1 MIKKILLGLVALVVL
16 AVIGVVIVINSIDFN
31 QYRGEIAAQVQKA
44 TGRTLTIKGDLK
56 ASVFSLTPSIKVNDV
71 TFANAPWG
79 SKPQMAT
86 IGTFGA
92 DVQLIPLLSKDIRIN
107 RIVLENADI
116 LLETDKQGKGNWA
129 FDAPGNANTKPA
141 SGAAPGA
148 TPTPAQAS
156 SAAPLP
162 HVGEVVI
169 KNFTLTY
176 RDGVT
181 GGQNKVQLKNLS
193 AKSSSSTSPI
203 DLDLEGDYN
212 GQTVKIDGTLGAVAD
227 LLSGAKP
234 YPVKLDTKV
243 GNSEIKADMTAML
256 KGTPKLSGKIDIPT
270 LDIKQLQ
277 SLAGNDSSKGGSGGG
292 SSSGGSSGGAAKS
305 GGAKSN
311 KLFSDDPIDVSV
323 LRAAEADLNVR
334 GGKIVFDKITAEDL
348 AANINLKGGR
358 LAIKPLTVK
367 LAGNVLNADAVIDG
381 SSGKPAVN
389 INLVT
394 RKTDIGALLQ
404 MFGSDKIIEGSA
416 DVDVALTGA
425 GGSAH
430 AIASGLNG
438 KTSVVM
444 NEGRINNKYLK
455 LAAADLMKVIDPWAP
470 KEDETKLNC
479 LLSKFDIKS
488 GVATSEVNVVDTAAF
503 SVTGGGRIN
512 LGPETIDMVID
523 PRPKNQS
530 VMNVAVPIKVTGALA
545 DPDFMPDPAAVA
557 KGVMG
562 AIGGYVAGGGMAG
575 ALAGMVGGS
584 KEEAAKNPCV
594 SAVSAKSG
602 QQQQPAA
609 KSGSSTGNA
618 IKDAEK
624 SLKSLFK

>member
-16 AVIGVVIVINSIDFN
+16 AIIGVVIVVNSIDFN

-44 TGRTLTIKGDLK
+44 TGRSLTIKGDLK
-56 ASVFSLTPSIKVNDV
+56 ASIFSLTPSIKVNDV
-71 TFANAPWG
+71 TFANATWG

-107 RIVLENADI
+107 RIVLENANI

-129 FDAPGNANTKPA
+129 FDAPGNTNTKPA
-141 SGAAPGA
+141 PGAAPGA
-148 TPTPAQAS
+148 TPTPTQAS

-162 HVGEVVI
+162 HVGEIVI

-181 GGQNKVQLKNLS
+181 GGQNKVELKNLS

-203 DLDLEGDYN
+203 DLDMEADYN
-212 GQTVKIDGTLGAVAD
+212 GQTVKIDGKLGAVAD
-227 LLSGAKP
+227 LLAGDKP
-234 YPVKLDTKV
+234 YLVKLDTKI

-277 SLAGNDSSKGGSGGG
+277 SLAGNDGGKGGSGGG

-334 GGKIVFDKITAEDL
+334 GGKMVFDKITAEDL

-503 SVTGGGRIN
+503 SVTAGGRMN
-512 LGPETIDMVID
+512 LGPETIDMVVD

-530 VMNVAVPIKVTGALA
+530 MMNVAVPIKVTGALA

>member
-16 AVIGVVIVINSIDFN
+16 AIIGVAIVVNSIDFN

-56 ASVFSLTPSIKVNDV
+56 ASIFSLTPSIKVNDV

-86 IGTFGA
+86 IGTFSA

-141 SGAAPGA
+141 QGAAPGA
-148 TPTPAQAS
+148 APTPAQTS

-162 HVGEVVI
+162 HVGEIVI

-181 GGQNKVQLKNLS
+181 GGKNQVQLKNLK

-212 GQTVKIDGTLGAVAD
+212 GQAVKIDGTLGPVAD
-227 LLSGAKP
+227 LVAGNKP

-256 KGTPKLSGKIDIPT
+256 TGTPKLSGKIDIPT

-277 SLAGNDSSKGGSGGG
+277 SLAGNDNGKGGTGGG
-292 SSSGGSSGGAAKS
+292 TASGGSSGGAAKS
-305 GGAKSN
+305 GGAKGG
-311 KLFSDDPIDVSV
+311 KLFSDDPIDVSF

-348 AANINLKGGR
+348 AANIALKGGR
-358 LAIKPLTVK
+358 LTVKPLTVK
-367 LAGNVLNADAVIDG
+367 LAGNVLNADAMVDG

-389 INLVT
+389 INLVA
-394 RKTDIGALLQ
+394 RKTDIGALLR
-404 MFGSDKIIEGSA
+404 MMGSDQIVEGSA
-416 DVDVALTGA
+416 DVDVALSGA

-444 NEGRINNKYLK
+444 NDGHINNKYLK

-470 KEDETKLNC
+470 KEDSTKLNC

-488 GVATSEVNVVDTAAF
+488 GVATSEVNVVDTSAF
-503 SVTGGGRIN
+503 SVTAGGRVN
-512 LGPETIDMVID
+512 LGPETIDMIVD
-523 PRPKNQS
+523 PKPKNQS
-530 VMNVAVPIKVTGALA
+530 VMNLAVPIRVTGALA
-545 DPDFMPDPAAVA
+545 DPDFMPDSTAIA
-557 KGVMG
+557 KGVMN
-562 AIGGYVAGGGMAG
+562 AAGGYLAGGGMAG
-575 ALAGMVGGS
+575 AVAGLFGGS
-584 KEEAAKNPCV
+584 KDEAAKNPCV
-594 SAVSAKSG
+594 QAVSAKSG
-602 QQQQPAA
+602 GQQPA
-609 KSGSSTGNA
+609 KSESSTDKT
-618 IKDAEK
+618 IKGVEK
-624 SLKSLFK
+624 SIKGLFK

>member
-1 MIKKILLGLVALVVL
+1 MIKKILLGLVALVVV
-16 AVIGVVIVINSIDFN
+16 AIVGVVIVVNSIDFN

-56 ASVFSLTPSIKVNDV
+56 ASIFSLTPSIKVNDV

-129 FDAPGNANTKPA
+129 FDAPGSANTKPA
-141 SGAAPGA
+141 PGAAPGA
-148 TPTPAQAS
+148 TPTPAQT
-156 SAAPLP
+156 SAAAPMP

-181 GGQNKVQLKNLS
+181 GGQNKVQLKNLT

-203 DLDLEGDYN
+203 DLELEGDYN
-212 GQTVKIDGTLGAVAD
+212 GQAVKIDGKIGAVAD
-227 LLSGAKP
+227 LLAGDKP

-243 GNSEIKADMTAML
+243 GNSEIKADLTAML
-256 KGTPKLSGKIDIPT
+256 KGTPKLSGKIDIPM

-277 SLAGNDSSKGGSGGG
+277 SLAGNEGGKGAASGG

-305 GGAKSN
+305 SGAKGG
-311 KLFSDDPIDVSV
+311 KLFSEDPIDVSF
-323 LRAAEADLNVR
+323 LRAAEADLNLR
-334 GGKIVFDKITAEDL
+334 GAKIVFDKITAEDL

-358 LAIKPLTVK
+358 LAVKPVTVK

-389 INLVT
+389 INLVA

-444 NEGRINNKYLK
+444 NDGHINNKYLK
-455 LAAADLMKVIDPWAP
+455 IAAADLMKVIDPWAP
-470 KEDETKLNC
+470 KEDTTKLNC

-503 SVTGGGRIN
+503 SVTAGGRMN
-512 LGPETIDMVID
+512 LGPETIDMVVD

-530 VMNVAVPIKVTGALA
+530 MMNVAVPIKVTGALA
-545 DPDFMPDPAAVA
+545 DPDFLPDPAAIA

-562 AIGGYVAGGGMAG
+562 AAGGYLAGGGMAG
-575 ALAGMVGGS
+575 VAAGMFGGN

-594 SAVSAKSG
+594 TAVSGKGG
-602 QQQQPAA
+602 QQEPAA
-609 KSGSSTGNA
+609 KSSGSGVDSTVKGV
-618 IKDAEK
+618 EK
-624 SLKSLFK
+624 SIKGLFK

>member
-1 MIKKILLGLVALVVL
+1 MIKKILLGLVALVVV
-16 AVIGVVIVINSIDFN
+16 AIVGVVIVVNSIDFN

-44 TGRTLTIKGDLK
+44 TGRSLTIKGDLK
-56 ASVFSLTPSIKVNDV
+56 ASIFSLTPSIKVNDV

-116 LLETDKQGKGNWA
+116 LLETDKQGKANWA
-129 FDAPGNANTKPA
+129 FDAPGSANAKPA
-141 SGAAPGA
+141 PGAAPGA
-148 TPTPAQAS
+148 TPTPAQTSA
-156 SAAPLP
+156 AAPLP
-162 HVGEVVI
+162 RVGEIVI

-181 GGQNKVQLKNLS
+181 GGQNKVQLKNLT
-193 AKSSSSTSPI
+193 AKSSSSSSPI

-212 GQTVKIDGTLGAVAD
+212 GQAVKIGGKLGPVAD
-227 LLSGAKP
+227 LLAGDKP

-256 KGTPKLSGKIDIPT
+256 KGTPKLSGKIDIPM

-277 SLAGNDSSKGGSGGG
+277 SLAGNDGGKGAAGGG
-292 SSSGGSSGGAAKS
+292 SSSGGAAKS
-305 GGAKSN
+305 GGAKGG

-334 GGKIVFDKITAEDL
+334 GAKIVFDKITTEDL

-358 LAIKPLTVK
+358 LAVKPVTVK

-389 INLVT
+389 INLVA
-394 RKTDIGALLQ
+394 RKTDIGALMQ
-404 MFGSDKIIEGSA
+404 MFGSDKIIEGTA

-425 GGSAH
+425 GGSAR

-455 LAAADLMKVIDPWAP
+455 LAAADLMKIIDPWAP

-488 GVATSEVNVVDTAAF
+488 GVATSEVNVIDTAAF
-503 SVTGGGRIN
+503 SVTAGGRMN
-512 LGPETIDMVID
+512 LGPETIDMVVD

-530 VMNVAVPIKVTGALA
+530 MMNVAMPIKVTGALA
-545 DPDFMPDPAAVA
+545 DPDFLPDPAAIA

-562 AIGGYVAGGGMAG
+562 AAGGYLAGGGMAG
-575 ALAGMVGGS
+575 AVAGMFGGN

-594 SAVSAKSG
+594 TAVSSKGG
-602 QQQQPAA
+602 QQGPAA
-609 KSGSSTGNA
+609 KSSGSGVDSTVKGV
-618 IKDAEK
+618 EK
-624 SLKSLFK
+624 SIKGLFK

>member
-1 MIKKILLGLVALVVL
+1 MIKKILLGLVALVVV
-16 AVIGVVIVINSIDFN
+16 AVVGVVIVVNSIDFN

-56 ASVFSLTPSIKVNDV
+56 ASVFSLTPSIKVNNV

-79 SKPQMAT
+79 SKPEMAT

-107 RIVLENADI
+107 RIVLENANI

-129 FDAPGNANTKPA
+129 FDAPGSANAKP
-141 SGAAPGA
+141 APGA
-148 TPTPAQAS
+148 TPGTAPTPAQT
-156 SAAPLP
+156 SAAAPMP
-162 HVGEVVI
+162 HVGEIVI

-181 GGQNKVQLKNLS
+181 GGKNTVELKNLT

-203 DLDLEGDYN
+203 DLSLEGDYN
-212 GQTVKIDGTLGAVAD
+212 GQAVKIDGKVGSAAD
-227 LLSGAKP
+227 LVAGDKP

-243 GNSEIKADMTAML
+243 GNSEIKSDLTALL
-256 KGTPKLSGKIDIPT
+256 KGTPKLSGKIDIPM

-277 SLAGNDSSKGGSGGG
+277 SLAGNDGGKGAAGGG
-292 SSSGGSSGGAAKS
+292 SSSGGLSGGAKS
-305 GGAKSN
+305 GGAKGG
-311 KLFSDDPIDVSV
+311 KLFSDDPIDVSF
-323 LRAAEADLNVR
+323 LRAAEADFNLR
-334 GGKIVFDKITAEDL
+334 GTKIVFDKITAEDL

-358 LAIKPLTVK
+358 LAIKPITVK

-389 INLVT
+389 INLMA

-404 MFGSDKIIEGSA
+404 MFGSDKIIEGIA

-425 GGSAH
+425 GGSTH

-488 GVATSEVNVVDTAAF
+488 GVANSEVNVVDTAAF
-503 SVTGGGRIN
+503 SVTAGGRIN
-512 LGPETIDMVID
+512 LGPETIDMVVD

-530 VMNVAVPIKVTGALA
+530 MMNVAVPIKVTGSLA
-545 DPDFMPDPAAVA
+545 DPDFLPDPTAIA
-557 KGVMG
+557 KGLLGV
-562 AIGGYVAGGGMAG
+562 AGGYVAGGGMTG
-575 ALAGMVGGS
+575 ALAGLVGGS

-594 SAVSAKSG
+594 TAVTAKSG
-602 QQQQPAA
+602 QQPPAA
-609 KSGSSTGNA
+609 KSESSTDKT
-618 IKDAEK
+618 IKGVEK
-624 SLKSLFK
+624 SIKGLFK

>member
-1 MIKKILLGLVALVVL
+1 MIKKILLGLVALIVV
-16 AVIGVVIVINSIDFN
+16 AIVGVVIVVNSIDFN

-56 ASVFSLTPSIKVNDV
+56 ASIFSLTPSIKVNDV

-129 FDAPGNANTKPA
+129 FDAPGSASTKPA
-141 SGAAPGA
+141 PGTA
-148 TPTPAQAS
+148 PTPAQT
-156 SAAPLP
+156 SAATPMP
-162 HVGEVVI
+162 HVGEIVI

-181 GGQNKVQLKNLS
+181 GGQNKVQLKNLT

-203 DLDLEGDYN
+203 DLGLEGDYN
-212 GQTVKIDGTLGAVAD
+212 GQTVKIGGKLGPVAD
-227 LLSGAKP
+227 LLAGDKP

-243 GNSEIKADMTAML
+243 GNSEIKADLTAML
-256 KGTPKLSGKIDIPT
+256 KGTPKLSGKIDVPM

-277 SLAGNDSSKGGSGGG
+277 SLAGNGAGKGAAGG
-292 SSSGGSSGGAAKS
+292 SSSPGGSSGGAAKS
-305 GGAKSN
+305 GGGKGG
-311 KLFSDDPIDVSV
+311 KLFSDDPIDVSF

-334 GGKIVFDKITAEDL
+334 GTKIVFDKITAEDL

-358 LAIKPLTVK
+358 LAVKPVTVK

-389 INLVT
+389 INLVA

-404 MFGSDKIIEGSA
+404 MFGSDKIVEGTA
-416 DVDVALTGA
+416 DVDVAVTGA

-455 LAAADLMKVIDPWAP
+455 IAAADLMKVIDPWAP

-488 GVATSEVNVVDTAAF
+488 GVANSEVNVVDTAAF
-503 SVTGGGRIN
+503 SVTAGGRIN

-530 VMNVAVPIKVTGALA
+530 MMNIAVPIKVTGSLA
-545 DPDFMPDPAAVA
+545 DPDFLPDPAAIA

-562 AIGGYVAGGGMAG
+562 AAGGYLAGGGMAG
-575 ALAGMVGGS
+575 AVAGMLGGS

-594 SAVSAKSG
+594 TAASAKSG
-602 QQQQPAA
+602 QQQPAA
-609 KSGSSTGNA
+609 KSESGTDKT
-618 IKDAEK
+618 IKDVEK
-624 SLKSLFK
+624 SIKGLFK

>member
-1 MIKKILLGLVALVVL
+1 MIKKILLGLVALAVV
-16 AVIGVVIVINSIDFN
+16 AIAGVVIAVNTIDFN

-56 ASVFSLTPSIKVNDV
+56 ASVFSLTPSIKVNNV

-79 SKPQMAT
+79 SKPEMAT

-92 DVQLIPLLSKDIRIN
+92 DVQLIPLLSKNIRIN
-107 RIVLENADI
+107 RIVLEDANI

-129 FDAPGNANTKPA
+129 FDAPGSVNTKPA
-141 SGAAPGA
+141 PGAAPGA
-148 TPTPAQAS
+148 TPTPAQTSA
-156 SAAPLP
+156 AAPLP
-162 HVGEVVI
+162 HVSEIVI

-181 GGQNKVQLKNLS
+181 GGKNMVELKNLT

-203 DLDLEGDYN
+203 DLSLEGDYN
-212 GQTVKIDGTLGAVAD
+212 GQAVKIDGKVGSVAD
-227 LLSGAKP
+227 LVAGDKP

-243 GNSEIKADMTAML
+243 GNSEIKADMTAIL

-277 SLAGNDSSKGGSGGG
+277 SLAGNDGGKGGSGGG
-292 SSSGGSSGGAAKS
+292 SSSGGSSGSAAKS
-305 GGAKSN
+305 GGSKGN
-311 KLFSDDPIDVSV
+311 KLFSDDPIDVSF

-358 LAIKPLTVK
+358 LAIKPITVK
-367 LAGNVLNADAVIDG
+367 LAGNVLNADAMIDG

-389 INLVT
+389 INLMA

-404 MFGSDKIIEGSA
+404 MFGSDKIVEGTA

-425 GGSAH
+425 GGSTH

-503 SVTGGGRIN
+503 SVTAGGRIN

-545 DPDFMPDPAAVA
+545 DPDFLPDPAAIA
-557 KGVMG
+557 RGVLN
-562 AIGGYVAGGGMAG
+562 AAGGYVAGGGMAG
-575 ALAGMVGGS
+575 AVAGLFGGS

-602 QQQQPAA
+602 GQQQPAA
-609 KSGSSTGNA
+609 KSGSGTDNT
-618 IKDAEK
+618 IKGVEK
-624 SLKSLFK
+624 SIKGLFK

>member
-1 MIKKILLGLVALVVL
+1 MIKKILLGLVALIVV
-16 AVIGVVIVINSIDFN
+16 AIVGVVIVVNSIDFN

-56 ASVFSLTPSIKVNDV
+56 ASIFSLTPSIKVNDV

-116 LLETDKQGKGNWA
+116 LLETDRQGKGNWA
-129 FDAPGNANTKPA
+129 FDAPGSANTKPA
-141 SGAAPGA
+141 PGAAPAGQ
-148 TPTPAQAS
+148 PAQAG
-156 SAAPLP
+156 PMP
-162 HVGEVVI
+162 HVGEIVI

-181 GGQNKVQLKNLS
+181 GGQNKVQLKNLT

-203 DLDLEGDYN
+203 ALDLEGDYN
-212 GQTVKIDGTLGAVAD
+212 GQTVKIDGKLGPVAD
-227 LLSGAKP
+227 LLAGDKP

-243 GNSEIKADMTAML
+243 GNSEIKADLTAML
-256 KGTPKLSGKIDIPT
+256 KGMPRLSGKIDIPM

-277 SLAGNDSSKGGSGGG
+277 SLAGNDAGKGAAGG
-292 SSSGGSSGGAAKS
+292 SSSPGGSSGGAAKS
-305 GGAKSN
+305 GGGKSG
-311 KLFSDDPIDVSV
+311 KLFSDDPIDVSF
-323 LRAAEADLNVR
+323 LRAAEADINVR
-334 GGKIVFDKITAEDL
+334 GTKIVFDKITAEDL

-367 LAGNVLNADAVIDG
+367 LAGNVLNADAMVDG

-389 INLVT
+389 LSLVA

-404 MFGSDKIIEGSA
+404 MFGSDKIIEGTA
-416 DVDVALTGA
+416 DVDVAVTGA

-503 SVTGGGRIN
+503 SVTAGGRIN

-530 VMNVAVPIKVTGALA
+530 MMNIAVPIKVTGSLA
-545 DPDFMPDPAAVA
+545 DPDFLPDPAAIA

-562 AIGGYVAGGGMAG
+562 AAGGYLAGGGMAG
-575 ALAGMVGGS
+575 AVAGMLGGS

-594 SAVSAKSG
+594 TAASAKSG
-602 QQQQPAA
+602 QQQPAA
-609 KSGSSTGNA
+609 KSESGTDKT
-618 IKDAEK
+618 IKDVEK
-624 SLKSLFK
+624 SIKGLFK